1 MSKIDRSVLL
11 RTPEDL
17 ERKYL
22 TKIGELQKNYELQK
36 LGLNK
41 VENELNDFA
50 NQVTKDITD
59 LQNQTDGQISTWFE
73 SGVPTLENYPASEWT
88 TEEIKKQHLAD
99 IYYDKETGYAY
110 RFIQNVN
117 NFEWQLLEDNAITQA
132 LAIANSAKDTA
143 DRKRQVFIN
152 QPSPP
157 YDVGD
162 IWIKNQELYRCQTTK
177 SSLETFEDNDWII
190 ATKYTDDTVAN
201 QVGQNLTILSGTVTE
216 IINDVDELSQTM
228 TNTTQLVNEQGE
240 KVGDLEIKTSQTSQS
255 VDEIFASVSD
265 ITTNLDEN
273 YYSGKKIDELILN
286 VKNGLTNN
294 YSVGGGNNIFRNT
307 GLFFENSEYTSG
319 YEFWEGSVKRKNN
332 MDSKSQTSMLLQNSS
347 LKQSQ
352 TVPNDIY
359 TVSFKFI
366 KLNPLANLNI
376 IINEVEYSLDDA
388 DYFIKTIEVQTR
400 EITIEF
406 VCDTVDGYEI
416 YELMVNYGEIA
427 LTYSQNANETKTDTV
442 EISEGIK
449 IISTA
454 TDSVFKANA
463 DGIRTEDKLGN
474 VTTEF
479 LDTGMKTNKLQATQ
493 GIISNLLIEDVDG
506 QVWLTGLGR

>member
-22 TKIGELQKNYELQK
+22 TKIGELQKNYELQQ
-36 LGLNK
+36 LGLNT

-73 SGVPTLENYPASEWT
+73 GGVPTLENYPASEWT

-286 VKNGLTNN
+286 VKN
-294 YSVGGGNNIFRNT
+294 
-307 GLFFENSEYTSG
+307 
-319 YEFWEGSVKRKNN
+319 
-332 MDSKSQTSMLLQNSS
+332 
-347 LKQSQ
+347 
-352 TVPNDIY
+352 
-359 TVSFKFI
+359 
-366 KLNPLANLNI
+366 
-376 IINEVEYSLDDA
+376 
-388 DYFIKTIEVQTR
+388 
-400 EITIEF
+400 
-406 VCDTVDGYEI
+406 
-416 YELMVNYGEIA
+416 
-427 LTYSQNANETKTDTV
+427 
-442 EISEGIK
+442 
-449 IISTA
+449 
-454 TDSVFKANA
+454 
-463 DGIRTEDKLGN
+463 
-474 VTTEF
+474 
-479 LDTGMKTNKLQATQ
+479 
-493 GIISNLLIEDVDG
+493 
-506 QVWLTGLGR
+506 